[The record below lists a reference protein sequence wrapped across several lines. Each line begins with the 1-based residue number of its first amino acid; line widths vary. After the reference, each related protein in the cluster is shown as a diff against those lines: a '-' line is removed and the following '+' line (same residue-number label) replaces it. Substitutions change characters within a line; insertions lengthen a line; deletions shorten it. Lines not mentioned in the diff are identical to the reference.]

1 MREDWKYLPLGEI
14 TTSINGLW
22 KGKKPPFVN
31 VGVIRNA
38 NFTKEF
44 TLNLS
49 NIEYLDVE
57 ERQYSS
63 RKLQRGDL
71 IVEKSGGSE
80 KQPVGRTILFDLEG
94 EYSVSNFTSILRIKD
109 KTSILPTFLYKYLLY
124 IYKEG
129 YTKEM
134 QNATTGIH
142 NIIYDKFL
150 SIPIPILSLSE
161 QERIVALLDDQ
172 FAKIDALKANA
183 ASQLQAA
190 KDLFQSALKQL
201 LTPQEG
207 WEEKTLGNI
216 CISIKDGDWIEKK
229 DQSPTGI
236 RLLQTGNIG
245 VGIYKDKSDSPH
257 YISLDTFNRLHCEEV
272 FAGDILLSRLPEPVG
287 RACLVPK
294 MEGRFITAVD
304 CSIIKINTEKV
315 TPAYLIYYT
324 QTNAYFKSISSLCT
338 GTTRQRISR
347 KKLEEVS
354 ISFPSLP
361 EQERIAA
368 RLDEISEKVKALQA
382 NYDQTIN
389 LCNDLKQSLLKSIF
403 A

>member
-1 MREDWKYLPLGEI
+1 MREDWKYIPLGEICDLLNGFAFKSSLYVNEGIRVIRIANVQKGYIEDSAPAFYPFSYEDELSRYMLQEGDLLISLTGNVGRVGILNKEMLPAALNQRVACIRLKKKDVLLKYLFHYFNSNFFEAQCIASSHGAAQLNMSTVWLAKHLVPVPPLSEQERIVALLDDQFAKIDTLKANAASQLQAAKDLFQSALKQVFVTKENWKYLPLGEV
-14 TTSINGLW
+14 TSSINGLW

-38 NFTKEF
+38 NFTKDF

-57 ERQYSS
+57 ERQYST

-109 KTSILPTFLYKYLLY
+109 RTLILPTFLYKYLLY

-150 SIPIPILSLSE
+150 SIPVPIL
-161 QERIVALLDDQ
+161 
-172 FAKIDALKANA
+172 
-183 ASQLQAA
+183 
-190 KDLFQSALKQL
+190 
-201 LTPQEG
+201 
-207 WEEKTLGNI
+207 
-216 CISIKDGDWIEKK
+216 
-229 DQSPTGI
+229 
-236 RLLQTGNIG
+236 
-245 VGIYKDKSDSPH
+245 
-257 YISLDTFNRLHCEEV
+257 
-272 FAGDILLSRLPEPVG
+272 
-287 RACLVPK
+287 
-294 MEGRFITAVD
+294 
-304 CSIIKINTEKV
+304 
-315 TPAYLIYYT
+315 
-324 QTNAYFKSISSLCT
+324 
-338 GTTRQRISR
+338 
-347 KKLEEVS
+347 
-354 ISFPSLP
+354 SLP

-368 RLDEISEKVKALQA
+368 RLDAISEKVKALQT

-403 A
+403 E

>member
-1 MREDWKYLPLGEI
+1 MRENWKYQPLGEI

-172 FAKIDALKANA
+172 FAKIDTLKANA

-190 KDLFQSALKQL
+190 KDLFQSALKEM
-201 LTPQEG
+201 LTPKEG
-207 WEEKTLGNI
+207 WEEKELK
-216 CISIKDGDWIEKK
+216 SIGK
-229 DQSPTGI
+229 T
-236 RLLQTGNIG
+236 QTGCTPSMSHKEYYNEDYIPFIKPSEINYDGIG
-245 VGIYKDKSDSPH
+245 GINYDTQKLSKLGAENGRVFEADSIFMVCIGTIGKLG
-257 YISLDTFNRLHCEEV
+257 YS
-272 FAGDILLSRLPEPVG
+272 
-287 RACLVPK
+287 K
-294 MEGRFITAVD
+294 
-304 CSIIKINTEKV
+304 KIVSCNQQINVV
-315 TPAYLIYYT
+315 TPHDEYYSKFVYYALLNPT
-324 QTNAYFKSISSLCT
+324 FQKKVEIIARSAQATLPIISK
-338 GTTRQRISR
+338 G
-347 KKLEEVS
+347 KWEKLTVQ
-354 ISFPSLP
+354 IPSLP

-368 RLDEISEKVKALQA
+368 RLDAISEKVKTLQA
-382 NYDQTIN
+382 NYDQTIT